1 MAPTGHIEPT
11 TTMNE
16 GSSGCGTSA
25 SASAS
30 AGARTAG
37 GRGGGRGGGAGGPG
51 NGPPEHSRGRAGA
64 ASCRFCIHKDV
75 CTAYEAALR
84 TNDTFAAMR
93 FIKMDAP
100 IVNADRLAERCAKF
114 TPPKMVGLSEELA
127 NDLR

>member
-1 MAPTGHIEPT
+1 MASTGHIEPA

-16 GSSGCGTSA
+16 GSSGCGA
-25 SASAS
+25 SA

-37 GRGGGRGGGAGGPG
+37 GRGGGGRGAGGPG
-51 NGPPEHSRGRAGA
+51 SGPPEHSRGRAGA
-64 ASCRFCIHKDV
+64 AACRFCIHKDV

-84 TNDTFAAMR
+84 VNDTFAAMR
-93 FIKMDAP
+93 FIRMDTP

-114 TPPKMVGLSEELA
+114 TPPRMVGLSEELA